1 MRGVNEIRQ
10 NAKHPRVKL
19 ILFATAFLWLKT
31 LIAYYVDFSLGVQGV
46 FQHII
51 LWLNPIAFG
60 LFFYSLSLLVSK
72 EKHSR
77 RVLLLLV
84 VLQTLILYGNI
95 LFYREFSDFLTAK
108 SLFSSQSFKMTG
120 MTGSLGALMKWYDFI
135 YWIDLPL
142 IVWAAKKKFLG
153 REQSHRFNKR
163 YGLSLAALAVVIFGL
178 NLQLAEISRPQLLLR
193 TFDRNYLVK
202 YLGLDFFSGWD
213 VAKAVHANKVRAEAD
228 ESEMEPIM
236 DYIKKHQVQP
246 NPETF
251 GIAKGRNVVVLHL
264 ESIQQFLIDYKAKD
278 ENGKEVE
285 ATPFLNSL
293 YHSNDCFSFSNVFH
307 QVGQGKSSDA
317 ELMLEN
323 SIFGLSQGS
332 AVSQFGSD
340 NTFQAAPNIL
350 RNNGNYTSAVFH
362 GNVGSFWN
370 RNDSYKKW
378 GVDYFFDSQYYALNK
393 ENSLEYGLK
402 DKLFFRDSIPYLEQ
416 LPQPFYSKMITVSNH
431 FPFPYE
437 EKNASFPKMHTKDE
451 TVNGYFNTAHYAD
464 QALKEFFDYM
474 KKAGLLENT
483 VFVFYGDHYGISNS
497 RNKALATAL
506 PNADAE
512 NWGDFN
518 NAQIQRIPALFY
530 IPGIS
535 KKGVKAGIQSTF
547 GGQIDMLPTLL
558 HLLGIKTDQ
567 YAMFGHDLLAKD
579 HPNEVIFRNGTLV
592 TPKYTVIQSKIYDTK
607 TGEELTDRLT
617 EEEKAAITAKVEEA
631 QKPLDF
637 SSEILSNDLLRF
649 YQPEGFKAID
659 QTTLNY
665 SDNLSRLDK
674 QIKSLGK
681 NYRSVL
687 SQHGNKTTYGL
698 YKTDAPE
705 LESTIKEAKAKAKK
719 KGLPDYNTLA
729 EKAK

>member
-1 MRGVNEIRQ
+1 MRWINEFKQ
-10 NAKHPRVKL
+10 NIKHPRVKL
-19 ILFATAFLWLKT
+19 IFFAMALLWLKT

-60 LFFYSLSLLVSK
+60 LFFYSLSLFISK
-72 EKHSR
+72 EKPSR
-77 RVLLLLV
+77 WALLILALA
-84 VLQTLILYGNI
+84 QTVILYGNI

-142 IVWAAKKKFLG
+142 IYWAAKKKFAG
-153 REQSHRFNKR
+153 REHNFHFNKR
-163 YGLSLAALAVVIFGL
+163 YGASLVVAAAIMFGI
-178 NLQLAEISRPQLLLR
+178 NMQLAEISRPQLLLR

-213 VAKAVHANKVRAEAD
+213 VAKAIHANKVRAQAD
-228 ESEMEPIM
+228 ASEMEPIM
-236 DYIKKHQVQP
+236 AYIKKHQVQP
-246 NPETF
+246 NPEYF
-251 GIAKGRNVVVLHL
+251 GALKGRNVVVLHL

-278 ENGKEVE
+278 EHGKEVE
-285 ATPFLNSL
+285 AVPFLNSL
-293 YHSNDCFSFSNVFH
+293 YHDKDCFAFANLFH

-317 ELMLEN
+317 ELMMEN

-340 NTFQAAPNIL
+340 NTFQAAQNIL
-350 RNNGNYTSAVFH
+350 RQNGNYTSAVFH

-370 RNDSYKKW
+370 RNDTYKKW
-378 GVDYFFDSQYYALNK
+378 GVDYFFDSAYYTLNK

-402 DKLFFRDSIPYLEQ
+402 DKLFFRDSVPYLEQ
-416 LPQPFYSKMITVSNH
+416 LPQPWYTKFITVSNH

-464 QALKEFFDYM
+464 QALKEFFTYM
-474 KKAGLLENT
+474 KKVGLYDKT

-497 RNKALATAL
+497 RNKALATVL

-512 NWGDFN
+512 NWGAYN
-518 NAQIQRIPALFY
+518 NAQIQRIVGLIYA
-530 IPGIS
+530 PGITD
-535 KKGVKAGIQSTF
+535 KGLKAGIQQTF

-567 YAMFGHDLLAKD
+567 YAMFGHDLLSKD
-579 HPNEVIFRNGTLV
+579 HPNQVIFRNGTLV
-592 TPKYTVIQSKIYDTK
+592 TPKYTSIEGTIYDTK
-607 TGEELTDRLT
+607 TGEVLTDTLT
-617 EEEKAAITAKVEEA
+617 EDEKKAVSQQVEEA
-631 QKPLDF
+631 QKALDF

-649 YQPEGFKAID
+649 YKPDGFKALD
-659 QTTLNY
+659 QTQLDY
-665 SDNLSRLDK
+665 AHNLSRLDK
-674 QIKSLGK
+674 QIKALGK
-681 NYRSVL
+681 NYHSIL
-687 SQHGNKTTYGL
+687 TDHGNKTTYNL
-698 YKTDAPE
+698 YETDAPE
-705 LESTIKEAKAKAKK
+705 LANTIKDAKAQAKK
-719 KGLPDYNTLA
+719 KGLPDFNSLA
-729 EKAK
+729 EKQR